1 MEENENRVCEVCGVT
16 SNQKKIKYSPAAKQ
30 FLCQKHY
37 KQVYTYGK
45 IIDPTPRTT
54 QDKNE
59 YVLYDDHA
67 EIILRDKRQNEVA
80 RALIDLDDVEKCKL
94 QKWSCLSESSAKSQR
109 VNRYVRAKNTRINT
123 SLHRYILGYDGEL
136 DVDHINR
143 NTLDNRKSN
152 LRIVP
157 RVVNNANN
165 GGKYIYQNKDKKW
178 RVDIKRYGV
187 RFTSPCLDTEE
198 EAMAY
203 RSNVLQYVADH
214 DAEMLAAYNRQKGVA
229 AYGN

>member
-1 MEENENRVCEVCGVT
+1 MEEQKIKMCEVCGVT
-16 SNQKKIKYSPAAKQ
+16 SNEKKIKHNSQ
-30 FLCQKHY
+30 VNQDLCQKHY
-37 KQVYTYGK
+37 KQIYTYGK

-67 EIILRDKRQNEVA
+67 EIIMRDKRNNEVA
-80 RALIDLDDVEKCKL
+80 RAIIDLDDIEKCKQ
-94 QKWSCLSESSAKSQR
+94 QKWSCPSADTANKQK
-109 VNRYVRAKNTRINT
+109 VLQYPRAKNTRINVN
-123 SLHRYILGYDGEL
+123 LHRYILDYYGDM

-157 RVVNNANN
+157 RVVNLANN
-165 GGKYIYQNKDKKW
+165 GGKYVYQNQSGKW
-178 RVDIKRYGV
+178 RADVRRYGV
-187 RFTSPCLDTEE
+187 RFTSPLFYTEE

-203 RSNVLQYVADH
+203 RDEVLQYVAKH
-214 DAEMLAAYNRQKGVA
+214 ESEMLEAYNKEKGA
-229 AYGN
+229 